1 MNVGILSYYEI
12 SLITESEGKFRREN
26 GNRRWLEFYE
36 YLASQNSQIELY
48 KSKNH
53 QKYDV
58 IIVREIPRF
67 EAILKLKLNNFF
79 KKRVPLILLLE
90 ESPLARSRHS
100 LLIGGIYDEIY
111 VASNQK
117 NYKFKNYKTKN
128 FLYGNIPDINEI
140 KSLKGVFFAEN
151 RKKLLCFI
159 SSNRASINPQSTYRQ
174 RYKLVRNL
182 NHDYKTK
189 FDLYGFGWNKFA
201 IPIDLP
207 LIAILLKFKRLIN
220 FLLTPFISKIYSK
233 GQIESKKTIM
243 KEYQFCLAI
252 EPYLGKPFCVMEKIF
267 DPMLAGCIPVYIG
280 FNSKVL
286 GVPKNTY
293 IQIDRNIKA
302 DQIINI
308 LESYSDDDLKKIREN
323 IWNYLIS
330 KKAEKYRYETFA
342 KFLYNSLKEI
352 TKK

>member
-1 MNVGILSYYEI
+1 MNIGIVSYYKI
-12 SLITESEGKFRREN
+12 SLITESEGKFKREN
-26 GNRRWLEFYE
+26 GNRRWLQFYE

-48 KSKNH
+48 ESKNH
-53 QKYDV
+53 NKYDV
-58 IIVREIPRF
+58 ILVREIPRF
-67 EAILKLKLNNFF
+67 EDILKLKINNFF
-79 KKRVPLILLLE
+79 KKKIPLILLLE

-100 LLIGGIYDEIY
+100 LLIGGIYDEVY

-117 NYKFKNYKTKN
+117 TYKFKNYKTKN

-140 KSLKGVFFAEN
+140 NSLKEHFSTEN
-151 RKKLLCFI
+151 RNKFLCYI
-159 SSNRASINPQSTYRQ
+159 SSNRASINPQSTYGQ
-174 RYKLVRNL
+174 RYNLVKSL
-182 NHDYKTK
+182 NKTHHSK
-189 FDLYGFGWNKFA
+189 FDLYGSGWNKFA
-201 IPIDLP
+201 MPIDLP

-220 FLLTPFISKIYSK
+220 ILLTPFISKIYSK

-252 EPYLGKPFCVMEKIF
+252 EPYLGIPFCVMEKIF

-302 DQIINI
+302 DQLINI
-308 LESYSDDDLKKIREN
+308 LESYSEDELIKIREN

-330 KKAEKYRYETFA
+330 KKAEKYRYVTFA

-352 TKK
+352 TTK